1 LDFSFG
7 ASWRRV
13 VVPEAAKSQ
22 RATATTLDCTELPAA
37 VVPLEQAGGY
47 QAHVIVRCLACIL
60 FGTLAAAPARA
71 DAPAYGPEIEDF
83 DYAWPVQRFDL
94 DSQRQK
100 LHMSYLDVRPQ
111 RPNGRTIVLLHGK
124 NFCAG
129 TWETTIGALGE
140 VGWRV
145 IAPDQIGFCKSSKP
159 ERYQYSFQQLAA
171 NTHALL
177 EHLGVARIAL
187 LGHSTGGMLAAG
199 TRCSIRSK
207 SSSWCSSTP
216 SVWRIGR
223 RSAHPGAASTSGTRV
238 S

>member
-1 LDFSFG
+1 
-7 ASWRRV
+7 
-13 VVPEAAKSQ
+13 
-22 RATATTLDCTELPAA
+22 
-37 VVPLEQAGGY
+37 
-47 QAHVIVRCLACIL
+47 VIIRCLAWVL
-60 FGTLAAAPARA
+60 LGALATAPARA
-71 DAPAYGPEIEDF
+71 AAPTYGPELEGF

-94 DSQRQK
+94 ESQRQK

-129 TWETTIGALGE
+129 TWETTIRALGE
-140 VGWRV
+140 ARV

-171 NTHALL
+171 NTRALL
-177 EHLGVARIAL
+177 EHLGVGRIAL
-187 LGHSTGGMLAAG
+187 LVTPPAECSPSG

-207 SSSWCSSTP
+207 STNSCSSTP
-216 SVWRIGR
+216 SVCRIGR
-223 RSAHPGAASTSGTRV
+223 PSACRGAASTSGTRT